1 MGYGHAQIAEL
12 EATLNAAD
20 ADLVLSATPIDLTRV
35 VKLNK
40 PITRVRYELVEADG
54 TPLDTLIDPI
64 VRKTQAPAPVP
75 A

>member
-1 MGYGHAQIAEL
+1 
-12 EATLNAAD
+12 
-20 ADLVLSATPIDLTRV
+20 
-35 VKLNK
+35 
-40 PITRVRYELVEADG
+40 VRYELVEADG